1 MTTVTYQR
9 LTAYRRMVR
18 ELQDQTTNTNKETTT
33 S

>member
-18 ELQDQTTNTNKETTT
+18 ELQDQANKETTT